1 MNIVTFFTSAGN
13 PATGLTPTI
22 KIRKVSDNSL
32 VIDGGSMSEIGDGF
46 YKYSFAQYS
55 GSVDYVMRTDGGG
68 SLAASDRYQFAG
80 NENFVDDIWDEPAS
94 NHVVSGSLGGMVNF
108 INDIQGGRWKIVSNQ
123 MIFYKDDNT
132 TEVARFNLF
141 DDGGVPTMSSPFE
154 RYRVC
159 A

>member
-1 MNIVTFFTSAGN
+1 MNVITFFTSNGN
-13 PATGLTPTI
+13 PATGLSPTI
-22 KIRKVSDNSL
+22 RIRKVSDNSL
-32 VIDGGSMSEIGDGF
+32 VVTDDSMTEVGDGF
-46 YKYSFAQYS
+46 YKYEFTQYS

-68 SLAASDRYQFAG
+68 SLSASDRYQFAG

-94 NHVVSGSLGGMVNF
+94 NHVVSGSFGNMINF

-141 DDGGVPTMSSPFE
+141 DDGGNPTMSSPFE
-154 RYRVC
+154 RYRI
-159 A
+159 